1 MNLSGRLVTD
11 PQLRGRLASSQG
23 GGLVPDG
30 SVTTNKLA
38 DGAVTTIKIADGSVT
53 TAKLA
58 DGAATTAKLANGSVT
73 AVKLGV
79 TFTYNVSDENLT
91 IGLT

>member
-30 SVTTNKLA
+30 SVTTDKLA
-38 DGAVTTIKIADGSVT
+38 DGAVTTIK
-53 TAKLA
+53 
-58 DGAATTAKLANGSVT
+58 LANGSVT
-73 AVKLGV
+73 ADKLSATV
-79 TFTYNVSDENLT
+79 TYTVADENLT